1 MVQILEANPTK
12 RPSFLDS
19 LFGGMARGVEPAAES
34 YFQNKA
40 AQSKTALQNE
50 ALKKAGFGDLIGLPE
65 KVQQAVITEKLKGQR
80 KQEELSQLNEA
91 LGFTQGKTR
100 SKSMAD
106 ELVKGEPNEEE
117 SRFYTPEQKAL
128 IAQIKPAVERSLS
141 HSEDV
146 ERREETAKRQME
158 QKENLER
165 RKETLP
171 LRKEY
176 ADKAKFAKQ
185 AIENKKGSLALLK
198 TGKVDDPFV
207 VEMTKFLPGAIG
219 NKLLS
224 PETNIYR
231 AGLFDEFGVLRS
243 MFPGST
249 RVKEIELLEDKL
261 ATLDKSQEAKE
272 ELLETGIIKS
282 ERDIILAKAA
292 RQVEKENPNAT
303 YLELEEEVQNRAQ
316 PELEKL
322 FNRLMDKYEDIY
334 IKHASPTTVYVDQ
347 FGKEYKV
354 DDKSK
359 LKKFLQQAKS
369 KGKEI
374 RVKSGT

>member
-91 LGFTQGKTR
+91 LGFNQGKTR
-100 SKSMAD
+100 TKSIG
-106 ELVKGEPNEEE
+106 EQLVKGEPTEEE

-303 YLELEEEVQNRAQ
+303 YLELEEEVQNRAK

>member
-50 ALKKAGFGDLIGLPE
+50 TLKKAGFGDLIGLPE

-91 LGFTQGKTR
+91 LGFNQGKTR
-100 SKSMAD
+100 TKSIG
-106 ELVKGEPNEEE
+106 EQLVKGEPTEEE

-359 LKKFLQQAKS
+359 LKNFLQQAKS